1 MKRIVKYL
9 VVLLIALACIYIFW
23 LWLQHKWD
31 TIIKKTTASILTEL
45 TKIDKL
51 ETITKTFTK
60 TIEWQQQISS
70 LIPDMNVDQII
81 DRALFKDKTSLDI
94 EGTVS
99 AGYVIHDIT
108 TWAIQISRDGT
119 ITIALGEPVIFWTEL
134 TGELQILRFYI
145 SQKELLMEHT
155 LRNKIKE
162 LMLQEALSGGILE
175 EAKSNAQKTLQ
186 NIFLNAQIQ
195 IKEVILQ

>member
-145 SQKELLMEHT
+145 SQKELLMEHA